1 MLRFLIVATAL
12 ALLVVACAP
21 AESNEPTSDS
31 TTPPPAVNITPST
44 TTTQPTAPSEPTST
58 TLPRETFT
66 TQTLLGPMTWQLHDL
81 DYLVTHVDSFEGG
94 YVALLYESLSHRPE
108 YRGVAEPGIVAT
120 SPDGVVWSPLSE
132 QPGETGAFTPQV
144 LAVDGTGL
152 VVFGRGF
159 GESHVPR
166 TDELFAFVWDG
177 LEWSST
183 PVETPAG
190 DFSRGGE
197 LDIGFVDDGES
208 VLLRRRSGTWYQ
220 SDTGFEFRPGVI
232 DAWPTPWYRF
242 DNVEV
247 FPARSGVTAP
257 DTNIVSM
264 TEHEGRYVAVAMIGS
279 GGKAWTSIDGRE
291 WVSIEPISAPWNPTG
306 RDLVVSPEV
315 IDAGGLGW
323 LAVGSWSA
331 TGAIWV
337 SADGVTWGHLADV
350 PGPSPWD
357 LMVPWPPATVVD
369 DERILIYGRAH
380 DATLPASP
388 SMVWV
393 GTIGA

>member
-21 AESNEPTSDS
+21 AESNEPASDS

-120 SPDGVVWSPLSE
+120 SPDGVEPAFLTAGRDRGVHPAGPRRRRHRPRRVR
-132 QPGETGAFTPQV
+132 PGV
-144 LAVDGTGL
+144 
-152 VVFGRGF
+152 R
-159 GESHVPR
+159 GESLAEDPR
-166 TDELFAFVWDG
+166 AVCVCLGRRRVVINPGGNAG
-177 LEWSST
+177 
-183 PVETPAG
+183 G

-197 LDIGFVDDGES
+197 LDIGFVDGGES

-220 SDTGFEFRPGVI
+220 SGTGFEFRPGVI

-279 GGKAWTSIDGRE
+279 GGKAWTSNDGRE

-315 IDAGGLGW
+315 IDAGGSAGW
-323 LAVGSWSA
+323 R
-331 TGAIWV
+331 
-337 SADGVTWGHLADV
+337 WGHGA
-350 PGPSPWD
+350 
-357 LMVPWPPATVVD
+357 PPV
-369 DERILIYGRAH
+369 RYG
-380 DATLPASP
+380 SP
-388 SMVWV
+388 STGLSGATSPTSQGRRH
-393 GTIGA
+393 GT